1 MYSLIRS
8 ILFRFNPERA
18 HHIALGVLHFLCK
31 LPFGGHLLKALY
43 APKLNQK
50 TVFGLTFS
58 NPVGIAA
65 GFDKNADHVEVLS
78 HLGFG
83 FIEVGS
89 VTARPCD
96 GNERPRLFRLPLDRG
111 IINRMGL
118 NNRGAM
124 AAVQKINKIERKTPL
139 FVNIAKTP
147 DPELEGA
154 RGVEDYCTSARIVR
168 DVADVLVVNISCPN
182 SGDGRTFEDPE
193 ALDALLAG
201 IRSEIGQ
208 DGPPMVVKVSPDLSP
223 EHLTQVV
230 EISGRYDVAG
240 FTATNTTISRDEL
253 KTSDQRL
260 EEIGRG
266 GLSGHPVHSRSVDT
280 VRRLR
285 AQTDLPIIGVGGIM
299 GPAEARAFIE
309 AGATLVQVY
318 TGFVYQGPGIVK
330 SVSSALKIDEPT

>member
-18 HHIALGVLHFLCK
+18 HRLALGVLHFLCK

-96 GNERPRLFRLPLDRG
+96 GNELPRLFRLPLDRG

-124 AAVQKINKIERKTPL
+124 AAVQKINKI
-139 FVNIAKTP
+139 
-147 DPELEGA
+147 
-154 RGVEDYCTSARIVR
+154 
-168 DVADVLVVNISCPN
+168 
-182 SGDGRTFEDPE
+182 
-193 ALDALLAG
+193 
-201 IRSEIGQ
+201 
-208 DGPPMVVKVSPDLSP
+208 
-223 EHLTQVV
+223 
-230 EISGRYDVAG
+230 
-240 FTATNTTISRDEL
+240 DEFL
-253 KTSDQRL
+253 YL
-260 EEIGRG
+260 
-266 GLSGHPVHSRSVDT
+266 H
-280 VRRLR
+280 
-285 AQTDLPIIGVGGIM
+285 
-299 GPAEARAFIE
+299 
-309 AGATLVQVY
+309 
-318 TGFVYQGPGIVK
+318 
-330 SVSSALKIDEPT
+330 